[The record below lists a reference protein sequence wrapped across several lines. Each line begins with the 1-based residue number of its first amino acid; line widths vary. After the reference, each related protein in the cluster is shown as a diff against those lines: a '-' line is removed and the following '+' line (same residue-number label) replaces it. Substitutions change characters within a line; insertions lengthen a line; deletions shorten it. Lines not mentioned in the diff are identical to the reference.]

1 MAHADTDSFGA
12 MERLWQLVN
21 QLHEDEPGALTRDR
35 LSALRLLVA
44 EARRVSELRRLQR
57 EHYRALMDQT
67 LDAIIIADA
76 NHFILE
82 ANQRACWLLGYS
94 RDDLLQRQMRHL
106 IPVEEWN
113 GFQAQLNLNNGVLRE
128 RRMLR
133 RDTSPVFVEAG
144 LALLDEGRYRLI
156 ARDITD
162 RKQSEA
168 ARREHETRLQA
179 IVASLDDILFEFDA
193 DGTYISVQARNEAD
207 LLQPAQDLL
216 GRTIAEVLDPTTAR
230 QMLEAI
236 RRTLKTGRPESF
248 EYSIRWPDHTR
259 WYLARLSPLSPAS
272 SLVKTVV
279 MLARDITARKQAEEQ
294 LAQNAAEIAALYR
307 AATQLLGPTADVASL
322 AAHIAAA
329 VTREFDVVA
338 CSVLLLSDD
347 GRALRRVAS
356 AGAFQFAEVVLPL
369 DGPGLTVAACRD
381 RATVYAP
388 DVRREARY
396 LPGNPETRS
405 ELAVPLKVGERAIGV
420 LDLQSPELNAF
431 SERAR
436 HIVEVYAEQAALA
449 IENAQLV
456 ENLERARAAAEEA
469 NRLKSMFLANTSH
482 ELRTPLAVIMGA
494 LDAIVNGFCTPEEQ
508 PKLLTTAYAATQRLQ
523 YLIHDLLDFAKIEAG
538 RLDLTPEAIDVL
550 PILAEVYMFMR
561 QQADAKQLRLDIRLP
576 AQPPPLVWADA
587 VKVEQILLN
596 LVGNAVKFTE
606 QGGVTVSVETDWE
619 APCAL
624 EITVQDTGIGIPL
637 EKQATLFQPFV
648 QADGSSTRRYGGTG
662 LGLSL
667 SRRLA
672 ELMGGALRFYSA
684 GEGQGSRFTL
694 CLPLAESA
702 PAAEPGHS
710 R

>member
-35 LSALRLLVA
+35 LSTLRLLVA
-44 EARRVSELRRLQR
+44 EARRLQL

-67 LDAIIIADA
+67 LDAIIVADA
-76 NHFILE
+76 NHFIVE
-82 ANQRACWLLGYS
+82 ANQRACRLLGYS
-94 RDDLLQRQMRHL
+94 RDDLLRRQMRHL
-106 IPVEEWN
+106 IPAEEWN

-133 RDTSPVFVEAG
+133 RDTSPVFVEVG

-216 GRTIAEVLDPTTAR
+216 GRTIAEVLDPTTAG

-259 WYLARLSPLSPAS
+259 WYLARLSPLSPVR

-307 AATQLLGPTADVASL
+307 AATQLLGPTTDATSL

-356 AGAFQFAEVVLPL
+356 AGAFQFAEVVLPM
-369 DGPGLTVAACRD
+369 DGPGLTVAACRS

-431 SERAR
+431 NERAR

-494 LDAIVNGFCTPEEQ
+494 LDAIVNGFCPPEEQ
-508 PKLLTTAYAATQRLQ
+508 PKLLATAHAATQRLQ

-538 RLDLTPEAIDVL
+538 RLDLTQEATDVL

-576 AQPPPLVWADA
+576 AEPPPLVWADA

-648 QADGSSTRRYGGTG
+648 QVDGSSTRRYGGTG

-694 CLPLAESA
+694 RLPLAENA
-702 PAAEPGHS
+702 PAAEPDQS